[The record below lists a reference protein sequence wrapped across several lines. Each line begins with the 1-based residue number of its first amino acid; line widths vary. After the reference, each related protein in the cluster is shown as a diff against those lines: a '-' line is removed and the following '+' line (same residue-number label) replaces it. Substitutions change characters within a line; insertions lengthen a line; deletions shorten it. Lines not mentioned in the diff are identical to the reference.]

1 MPPHS
6 LFAMDFSSGTTLLA
20 ALGIGLG
27 AAALVYVV
35 GRFLTM
41 PRGQNLDDHTYNL
54 DPRPE
59 TSEEE
64 EVDVFTQG
72 TTQDRRRALRRGG
85 NPVAVLVS
93 DAHTKTAPVPGYV
106 LDRSTGGL
114 CLSVSDEIP
123 AGTVLSVR
131 TANAPQTIP
140 WIQVEVRNCRPVG
153 KEYELG
159 CKFIRTPPW
168 SVLLLFG

>member
-1 MPPHS
+1 MPSHP
-6 LFAMDFSSGTTLLA
+6 LFAVDFSSWTTLAA

-27 AAALVYVV
+27 AAALVYVI
-35 GRFLTM
+35 GRFLTA
-41 PRGQNLDDHTYNL
+41 PRPHQGDGHTFNL

-64 EVDVFTQG
+64 EVEVFTQG

-85 NPVAVLVS
+85 NPVAILVT
-93 DAHTKTAPVPGYV
+93 DANTKGSPSPGYV

-114 CLSVSDEIP
+114 CLSVSEEIP
-123 AGTVLSVR
+123 AGAVLSVR
-131 TANAPQTIP
+131 TANAPQTVP

-153 KEYELG
+153 NEYELG